1 MSSSAAI
8 RPRIA
13 EHRIRF
19 IMHKDKQVLLV
30 DLSHCE
36 AEDVGQISKLVPT
49 YVTRQPRGSVLLLAD
64 FTGAHVDRNAA
75 EPLKRGMV
83 LDRPHLKR
91 SAWVGTESIPHVL
104 YENIKRFSQRDL
116 ASFPTREEALDW
128 LTKD

>member
-30 DLSHCE
+30 DLSQCT
-36 AEDVGQISKLVPT
+36 AEEVGQISKLVPN

-83 LDRPHLKR
+83 LDRPHLQR

-116 ASFPTREEALDW
+116 ASFHTREEALDW